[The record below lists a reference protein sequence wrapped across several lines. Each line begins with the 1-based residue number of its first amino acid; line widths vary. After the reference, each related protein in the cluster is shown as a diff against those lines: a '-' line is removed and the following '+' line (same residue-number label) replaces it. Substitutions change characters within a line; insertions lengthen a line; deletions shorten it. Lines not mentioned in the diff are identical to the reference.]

1 MPSSIRESDT
11 ESEGASVAP
20 SEASSRGARAKPT
33 LESGP
38 AKETRAEPAL
48 ERDRSVAL
56 ARALRGVGRF
66 ARRKPLGA
74 LGALIVV
81 AMLVMAAFAER
92 IAPYD
97 YDETVRGAR
106 MKPPSAAHWL
116 GTDNLSRDM
125 WSRVVYGA
133 RVSITVGFA
142 TIGLAIFL
150 ATVIGVSSGYFG
162 GAYDLVIQRLVDAWL
177 SFPYLGIIL
186 SGIALLGPRPL
197 KPAVPLPTPLPRV

>member
-1 MPSSIRESDT
+1 MPFSIRESDT

-20 SEASSRGARAKPT
+20 SEASSRGARAKPA

-106 MKPPSAAHWL
+106 MKPPSAADRKSTRL
-116 GTDNLSRDM
+116 N
-125 WSRVVYGA
+125 
-133 RVSITVGFA
+133 
-142 TIGLAIFL
+142 
-150 ATVIGVSSGYFG
+150 SSH
-162 GAYDLVIQRLVDAWL
+162 
-177 SFPYLGIIL
+177 
-186 SGIALLGPRPL
+186 
-197 KPAVPLPTPLPRV
+197 